1 MKKIF
6 IILGL
11 FTTMFLTSCAT
22 TLKVPDVDIYAENVP
37 VTVTVSETDCKQISL
52 KRVSDYGAVKAAE
65 RDGYDSIVCLGQAT
79 SQSLYQSLNS
89 YDTYDT
95 TKVDFYSNNY
105 NKIGNASVQT
115 KSTHY
120 YTETHSRNSM
130 SNVYLFFKGD
140 VKQRFKDTERYQVL
154 YVTDKERYKSLA
166 KKAYAEEYELWKQLV
181 IESGLSLLTCFI
193 ATPIIPIEI
202 IRYNVYKPKD

>member
-6 IILGL
+6 IIFSL
-11 FTTMFLTSCAT
+11 FTVIFFASCAT
-22 TLKVPDVDIYAENVP
+22 TLKVPEVDVYAENVP
-37 VTVTVSETDCKQISL
+37 ITVTVSETDCKQISL

-65 RDGYDSIVCLGQAT
+65 QNGYDSIVCLGQAS

-95 TKVDFYSNNY
+95 TKVDVYSNNY
-105 NKIGNASVQT
+105 NRIGQASIQT

-120 YTETHSRNSM
+120 YTTTHSRNSM

-140 VKQRFKDTERYQVL
+140 VKQRFKDTEKYQVL

-166 KKAYAEEYELWKQLV
+166 KKAYAEEYELWKRLA

-193 ATPIIPIEI
+193 TTPIIPFEI
-202 IRYNVYKPKD
+202 IRYNIYKPKD